1 MKETRPGINLGTG
14 RGFDH
19 TFVKNARATRQEMQR
34 AGTDTGKGWASGSP
48 LPCQDTAR
56 CSCGKAPKRG
66 GSPSLSGYCLLG
78 NGGDPRL
85 AGDAVH
91 RNPCHGE
98 AHGENAIC
106 DCQACATLWQA
117 DTSEALSSEN
127 SMVPA
132 SSVWS
137 GGCRPGC
144 AHPLLQHLT
153 QHNSLGPDPALLSPK
168 PNCPKAKI

>member
-1 MKETRPGINLGTG
+1 MKETRAGINLGTG

-78 NGGDPRL
+78 NGGDPTL

-117 DTSEALSSEN
+117 DTSEALCLGEQHGSCIVCVVRRLPSRVCT
-127 SMVPA
+127 SPTAAPHPA
-132 SSVWS
+132 QQSWTRS
-137 GGCRPGC
+137 
-144 AHPLLQHLT
+144 
-153 QHNSLGPDPALLSPK
+153 
-168 PNCPKAKI
+168 CPSKS